1 MAHSDLVQSVI
12 RASDIL
18 VKVSRSR
25 SGVALREV
33 SDSLGMKSS
42 TAHNLLRTLVAEGLL
57 EKTLSPPRYWMGPL
71 LDSLCKALRAQ
82 SAGRRRARKS

>member
-1 MAHSDLVQSVI
+1 MAHGNLVQSI
-12 RASDIL
+12 TRASDIL

-33 SDSLGMKSS
+33 TGSLGLKTS

-82 SAGRRRARKS
+82 SAGRRKARKG